1 MVKIKTL
8 AVFILVI
15 ALTAA
20 FSGCGG
26 GGKEVK
32 KDEDFDAEKFLA
44 RANKL
49 IDDGNYDEARK
60 LLLEVK
66 NRDITK
72 KYATVAQLRIADSYI
87 KDSDPDHG
95 IEEYRKFIELY
106 PDNQQTS
113 YAQYQ
118 IAMAYFSQ
126 IEGADRGLS
135 AAQKAL
141 QEFTRLKELYPRNP
155 YRDIIELRVQKCRK
169 VIADGEFVVGE
180 FYYKKESYKPAIS
193 RFERLLK
200 QFPEYEGADETFLLL
215 GKSYKAIKMEDKA
228 REAFKTLI
236 EKYPSSRFVKEARKG
251 IQG

>member
-8 AVFILVI
+8 AVFILI
-15 ALTAA
+15 LALTAA

-26 GGKEVK
+26 KQVK
-32 KDEDFDAEKFLA
+32 KDEDFDPEKFLT

-49 IDDGNYDEARK
+49 IDDGDYDEARK
-60 LLLEVK
+60 VLLEVK

-72 KYATVAQLRIADSYI
+72 KYAPLAQLRTADSYI
-87 KDSDPDHG
+87 RDSDPDHG
-95 IEEYRKFIELY
+95 IEEYKKFVELY
-106 PDNQQTS
+106 PDNPQAS

-126 IEGADRGLS
+126 IEGGDRGLS

-169 VIADGEFVVGE
+169 IMAEGEFIVGE
-180 FYYKKESYKPAIS
+180 FYYKKESYKPAIN
-193 RFERLLK
+193 RFELLLK

>member
-1 MVKIKTL
+1 MTKIRTL
-8 AVFILVI
+8 AVFVLIV

-20 FSGCGG
+20 LSGC

-32 KDEDFDAEKFLA
+32 KDEDFDPEKFLA
-44 RANKL
+44 RASAL
-49 IDDGNYDEARK
+49 IDDNDYEGARK
-60 LLLEVK
+60 VLLEVK
-66 NRDITK
+66 NRDSTK
-72 KYATVAQLRIADSYI
+72 KYAPLAQLRIADSYM

-95 IEEYRKFIELY
+95 IEEYKKFLELY
-106 PDNQQTS
+106 PENPQTS

-155 YRDIIELRVQKCRK
+155 YRDVIELRVQKCRNI
-169 VIADGEFVVGE
+169 IAEGEFIVGE
-180 FYYKKESYKPAIS
+180 FYYKKESYKPAIT
-193 RFERLLK
+193 RFERLLA
-200 QFPEYEGADETFLLL
+200 QYPEYEGADEAFLLL

-236 EKYPSSRFVKEARKG
+236 EKYPASKFAKDARKG

>member
-1 MVKIKTL
+1 MIKIRTL
-8 AVFILVI
+8 AVFILII
-15 ALTAA
+15 ALITAL
-20 FSGCGG
+20 SGCGT
-26 GGKEVK
+26 KQVK
-32 KDEDFDAEKFLA
+32 KDEDYDPEKFLA

-49 IDDGNYDEARK
+49 IDDNDYEEARK
-60 LLLEVK
+60 VLLEVK

-72 KYATVAQLRIADSYI
+72 KYAPLAQLRIADSYI

-95 IEEYRKFIELY
+95 IEEYRKFLELY
-106 PDNQQTS
+106 PDNQQAS

-126 IEGADRGLS
+126 IEGPDRGLS
-135 AAQKAL
+135 AAQKSL

-169 VIADGEFVVGE
+169 VIAEGEFLVGE
-180 FYYKKESYKPAIS
+180 FYFKKESYKPAIN
-193 RFERLLK
+193 RFEQLLK

-215 GKSYKAIKMEDKA
+215 GKSYKAIKMKDKA

-236 EKYPSSRFVKEARKG
+236 EKYPSSRFVKEARKA

>member
-1 MVKIKTL
+1 MVKIRTL
-8 AVFILVI
+8 AVFMLTI

-20 FSGCGG
+20 LGGCGG
-26 GGKEVK
+26 PQVK
-32 KDEDFDAEKFLA
+32 KDEDFDSEKFLA
-44 RANKL
+44 KAIKL
-49 IDDGNYDEARK
+49 IDDRDYDEARK
-60 LLLEVK
+60 VLLEVK
-66 NRDITK
+66 NRDLTK
-72 KYATVAQLRIADSYI
+72 KYAPLAQLRIADSYI

-95 IEEYRKFIELY
+95 IEEYRKFLELY
-106 PDNQQTS
+106 PDNPQVS
-113 YAQYQ
+113 FAQYQ

-135 AAQKAL
+135 AARQAL

-169 VIADGEFVVGE
+169 VMAEGEFMVGK
-180 FYYKKESYKPAIS
+180 FYYEKESYKAAIN
-193 RFERLLK
+193 RFEQLLK
-200 QFPEYEGADETFLLL
+200 QFPEYEGADEAFLFL

-236 EKYPSSRFVKEARKG
+236 EKYPTSRFVKEARKV

>member
-1 MVKIKTL
+1 MIKIRTL
-8 AVFILVI
+8 AVFILIV

-20 FSGCGG
+20 LGGCGG
-26 GGKEVK
+26 KQVK
-32 KDEDFDAEKFLA
+32 KDEDFDPQKFLA

-49 IDDGNYDEARK
+49 IDDGDYDEARK
-60 LLLEVK
+60 ALVEVK
-66 NRDITK
+66 NRDLTK
-72 KYATVAQLRIADSYI
+72 KYAPLAQLRIADSYI

-95 IEEYRKFIELY
+95 IEEYRKFLELY
-106 PDNQQTS
+106 PDNPQTS

-155 YRDIIELRVQKCRK
+155 YRDIIELRIKKCRK
-169 VIADGEFVVGE
+169 VMAEGEFVVGE
-180 FYYKKESYKPAIS
+180 FYYKKESYKPAIN
-193 RFERLLK
+193 RFEQLLR

-215 GKSYKAIKMEDKA
+215 GKSYKAMKMEDKA
-228 REAFKTLI
+228 QEAFKTLI
-236 EKYPSSRFVKEARKG
+236 EKYPSSRFVKEARKA